1 MKRLL
6 FTSLFLC
13 LTQFFFA
20 QVSKESVAQSWMDTN
35 MPINKTNQSFAMLN
49 SHSGP
54 SGETFRFYH
63 TVNGVEVF
71 DSSVAVHVS
80 NNNQVTYHA
89 STFNNA
95 VETIDTNPSISE
107 NEALDAAKTALN
119 IRSYFPKRNK
129 TICL

>member
-1 MKRLL
+1 MKTRVLL
-6 FTSLFLC
+6 TALSLCFTQL
-13 LTQFFFA
+13 FFA
-20 QVSKESVAQSWMDTN
+20 QNSKESVAQSWMDNN

-89 STFNNA
+89 STFDST
-95 VETIDTNPSISE
+95 VETIDTNPSIS
-107 NEALDAAKTALN
+107 ADDALN
-119 IRSYFPKRNK
+119 ASKISFKH
-129 TICL
+129 